1 MRSRA
6 VPTWR
11 IYLSARALS
20 FYPNV
25 SAILLAL
32 HSCFISSASRVFLSI
47 SSQLSSTLPLSRH
60 SVKAREGEWRSKF
73 TLLIAGNN

>member
-11 IYLSARALS
+11 IYLSALRLS
-20 FYPNV
+20 IPTSLPSCLHFPAV
-25 SAILLAL
+25 LLVL
-32 HSCFISSASRVFLSI
+32 PSASRVFLPI

-60 SVKAREGEWRSKF
+60 SVKAREGERK
-73 TLLIAGNN
+73 